1 MTRATYSWLAVVA
14 AIAVGLTGC
23 NGPSI
28 GSQKPSEQAQQ
39 NPFSGKPTGQLK
51 TSGFNPSDEVGQSR
65 ADLVAGQLADVT
77 VEMDKT
83 NFDPQKFAAQAASGQ
98 TPDLIQ
104 VDRAI
109 VATLANK
116 DLIIP
121 LDQCYEAGG
130 VAAKEQYYPAVIDD
144 VSYDGKIFG
153 VPQFFQANALLANT
167 RVLDKA
173 GVDASEL
180 DTSKPDEIVKTA
192 KKLYQEKDGKPAVI
206 GFDGD
211 LPGSSAM
218 WFRVFGG
225 AAYDDQGKPTLDR
238 PENVQALTW
247 MKELMDAQGGYAKV
261 KSLKDSM
268 DVFGTENQY
277 VKDQVAVQTWAQWY
291 PNVLAASMDDV
302 ALEAVPVKNSSGEPI
317 AMAGGTA
324 LAIPKAGKNPA
335 AACAWALGVTSGE
348 AWMAAADARIKT
360 VEKDRTIFT
369 GLMTGSP
376 KADQEIKEKYVKPTG
391 NADFDQVIE
400 TYYSVLSNPVTSG
413 SSPVGQT
420 VQADMTNAVT
430 VALTGEKSA
439 EQALADAQ
447 SSSLRAWE
455 QVNS

>member
-167 RVLDKA
+167 RVL
-173 GVDASEL
+173 VRAS
-180 DTSKPDEIVKTA
+180 TPPSWTPRSRTRSSRRPRSSIRRRTA
-192 KKLYQEKDGKPAVI
+192 SP
-206 GFDGD
+206 
-211 LPGSSAM
+211 PSSVSTATC
-218 WFRVFGG
+218 RVRAPCG
-225 AAYDDQGKPTLDR
+225 
-238 PENVQALTW
+238 
-247 MKELMDAQGGYAKV
+247 
-261 KSLKDSM
+261 
-268 DVFGTENQY
+268 
-277 VKDQVAVQTWAQWY
+277 
-291 PNVLAASMDDV
+291 
-302 ALEAVPVKNSSGEPI
+302 
-317 AMAGGTA
+317 
-324 LAIPKAGKNPA
+324 
-335 AACAWALGVTSGE
+335 
-348 AWMAAADARIKT
+348 
-360 VEKDRTIFT
+360 
-369 GLMTGSP
+369 
-376 KADQEIKEKYVKPTG
+376 
-391 NADFDQVIE
+391 
-400 TYYSVLSNPVTSG
+400 SG
-413 SSPVGQT
+413 SSE
-420 VQADMTNAVT
+420 
-430 VALTGEKSA
+430 ALPTTTRASPRSTGRRTS
-439 EQALADAQ
+439 
-447 SSSLRAWE
+447 RR
-455 QVNS
+455 